1 MTSNEALAIVK
12 LNCNTT
18 GDPVVSDSD
27 VSSVI
32 AQYKIIDAEGR
43 LISDDDYEET
53 YHIPLICQAIWRIKA
68 GKVANAYDM
77 TNGDQTLNRNQMV
90 RAMLD
95 MANYW
100 GRLCNGSATMETRYD
115 PLKEYPLGDTIPRR
129 GYRLDGLD
137 V

>member
-27 VSSVI
+27 VASVI
-32 AQYKIIDAEGR
+32 AQYKIVDDDGR
-43 LISDDDYEET
+43 LITDDDYEET

-90 RAMLD
+90 RAMID

-100 GRLCNGSATMETRYD
+100 GRMCNGSAAMETRYN
-115 PLKEYPLGDTIPRR
+115 PLKEYPLGDTIPGR
-129 GYRLDGLD
+129 GYRLDWIED
-137 V
+137 